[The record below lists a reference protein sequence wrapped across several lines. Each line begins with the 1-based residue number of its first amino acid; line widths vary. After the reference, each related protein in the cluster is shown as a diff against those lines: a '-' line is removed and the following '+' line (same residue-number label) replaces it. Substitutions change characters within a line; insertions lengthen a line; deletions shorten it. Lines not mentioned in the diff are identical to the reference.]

1 MSAELQPVRAT
12 MATLSVC
19 LLCLCHSAP
28 TSLREQLMQHEES
41 QRTGG
46 SLLLTGTEV
55 QVSSLLRSLMEQE
68 LEAWQRSGKFP
79 PAMHFFR
86 ARKLIEQSP
95 VFKLIQRMPK
105 GAALHIH
112 DYSILRVDWL
122 IRNASYV
129 SHCYICFTT
138 KNSVRF
144 HFFAKDP
151 QTRLPNCSDWLLL
164 ETLRKKIS
172 NVNEF
177 DNSLIRNLTLFTED
191 PEATYPSQ
199 DSIWRKFEELF
210 GVASGLIS
218 YAPVFK
224 AYFYQALLEFYQD
237 NVMYIELRVI
247 LPPFNRAT
255 KCASPSISPG
265 PTLELLHMQVY
276 ELDGTTHDKDWSMA
290 AYRDV
295 AKQFVA
301 AHPDFLGAQFIFTTH
316 RNQDVSKIKEAIDV
330 ALHLKEKFPDI
341 MAGFDLVG
349 QEDEGHP
356 LWYFKE
362 PLSIPALKGI
372 NLMYFFHAGETNW
385 KGLDVDENVLDALV
399 LNTSRI
405 GHGYALVHHPAAR
418 ELARKTEVPVE
429 ICPISNQVMQLV
441 SDLRNHPASTLMAE
455 GYPMVISSD
464 DPAIF
469 GAKGLSYDFYEAFMG
484 IGGMKSDLRTLK
496 QLATNSIRFSA
507 LSAELKAKATALW
520 QKQWEHFINETMAL
534 EEQGC

>member
-1 MSAELQPVRAT
+1 MTPNIHRAMSADLQPVRAAL
-12 MATLSVC
+12 ATLSLC

-28 TSLREQLMQHEES
+28 TSLRDQLMQHEES

-46 SLLLTGTEV
+46 NLLLMGTEV
-55 QVSSLLRSLMEQE
+55 QVSSLLHGLMEQE
-68 LEAWQRSGKFP
+68 LEACQRSGRFP

-86 ARKLIEQSP
+86 ARELIEQSP
-95 VFKLIQRMPK
+95 VFKFIQRMPK

-112 DYSILRVDWL
+112 DYAILRVDWL
-122 IRNASYV
+122 IRNASYI

-144 HFFAKDP
+144 HFFAEDP

-172 NVNEF
+172 NVNDF

-199 DSIWRKFEELF
+199 DAIWHKFEDLF

-237 NVMYIELRVI
+237 NVMYIELRVV
-247 LPPFNRAT
+247 LPP
-255 KCASPSISPG
+255 
-265 PTLELLHMQVY
+265 VY
-276 ELDGTTHDKDWSMA
+276 ELDGTTHDKEWSMA

-295 AKQFVA
+295 AKQFVS
-301 AHPDFLGAQFIFTTH
+301 AHPDFLGAQFIFTAH
-316 RNQDVSKIKEAIDV
+316 RKQDVSEIKEAVDV

-349 QEDEGHP
+349 QEDGGHP

-362 PLSIPALKGI
+362 PLSIPALKGV
-372 NLMYFFHAGETNW
+372 NLTYFFHAGETDW
-385 KGLDVDENVLDALV
+385 KGMDVDENVLDALV

-418 ELARKTEVPVE
+418 ELARKTEVPLE

-455 GYPMVISSD
+455 GHPMVISSD

-496 QLATNSIRFSA
+496 QLATNSIRYSA
-507 LSAELKAKATALW
+507 LSVELKAKATALW
-520 QKQWEHFINETMAL
+520 QKQWEHFISETLAL
-534 EEQGC
+534 EEQGR